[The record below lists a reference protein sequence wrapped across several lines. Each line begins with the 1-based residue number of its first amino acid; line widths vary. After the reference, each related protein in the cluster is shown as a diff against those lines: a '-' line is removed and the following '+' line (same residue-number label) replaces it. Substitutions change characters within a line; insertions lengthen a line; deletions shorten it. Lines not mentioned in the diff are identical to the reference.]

1 MILRKKK
8 NHNVN
13 LEQVEFEMP
22 ARSLAENVQWAVE
35 YMAYILDER
44 CGLDI
49 YVWKSS
55 FIQSFIYKKK
65 KKMFSDCPLRLGPG
79 HQRITVARAMEVDKA
94 AVRMV

>member
-1 MILRKKK
+1 M
-8 NHNVN
+8 
-13 LEQVEFEMP
+13 EQVEFEMP

-65 KKMFSDCPLRLGPG
+65 KKKVFRLSIKIRSWASTYNGSQSHG
-79 HQRITVARAMEVDKA
+79 SRQGGSENG
-94 AVRMV
+94 VR